1 MLGRHSSR
9 RLKRM
14 KEYQRPMESFSV
26 DLMKQM
32 KDILKHLVEIQN
44 RLDHEVVEK
53 EQRKLI
59 DSNIAS
65 SSYV

>member
-1 MLGRHSSR
+1 
-9 RLKRM
+9 
-14 KEYQRPMESFSV
+14 MESFSV

-59 DSNIAS
+59 DSNLAS

>member
-1 MLGRHSSR
+1 
-9 RLKRM
+9 M

-65 SSYV
+65 SSCVQSAENFPPSVE